1 MRAKQQQNGR
11 VGNGKHL
18 LQNGVGKGSPK
29 SQTFEFR
36 IGMQVG
42 IALGE
47 CHLQVQKLETTM
59 VQLSEV
65 SDDIT
70 DVIGYLKEQTG
81 MFAFVLLFFA
91 FGNVFLYQVFFF
103 FMWFECLQWLTK
115 KKKQNKMK

>member
-1 MRAKQQQNGR
+1 
-11 VGNGKHL
+11 
-18 LQNGVGKGSPK
+18 
-29 SQTFEFR
+29 
-36 IGMQVG
+36 MQVG

-81 MFAFVLLFFA
+81 MLFVAFLYSPNSFLKTFLKFFCLILFFYVYA
-91 FGNVFLYQVFFF
+91 AMYGMCVMYV
-103 FMWFECLQWLTK
+103 MHC
-115 KKKQNKMK
+115 